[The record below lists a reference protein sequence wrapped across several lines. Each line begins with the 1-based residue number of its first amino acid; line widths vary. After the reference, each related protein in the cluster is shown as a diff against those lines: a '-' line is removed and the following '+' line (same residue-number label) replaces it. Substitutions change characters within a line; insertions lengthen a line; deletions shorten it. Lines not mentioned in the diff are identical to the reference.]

1 MYELKEYLNSI
12 NYQKNNLMDD
22 GDVMW
27 EKKYPA
33 YIVNKC
39 LAPFGDTVMLV
50 NEMNRLHHLD
60 NKMQYTFLLN
70 TLRTRK
76 RFAPWERS
84 SKSKNLEYVKEYYGY
99 SNEKAKS
106 ALSILDD
113 EQLKIIKDKLNKGG
127 KNGKR

>member
-22 GDVMW
+22 GDVEW

-33 YIVNKC
+33 YVVNKC

-60 NKMQYTFLLN
+60 NKMQYTFLLMHLKVVVLDSFFSPILHHSESTTHWLSN
-70 TLRTRK
+70 FLFIFIFINNYTL
-76 RFAPWERS
+76 
-84 SKSKNLEYVKEYYGY
+84 
-99 SNEKAKS
+99 
-106 ALSILDD
+106 
-113 EQLKIIKDKLNKGG
+113 GG
-127 KNGKR
+127 